1 MSARKCPHGRIVR
14 HAGDTSPF
22 PFACALRCA
31 NGPVLSGAEE
41 MAARLSTLPLK
52 RLLRLTE
59 LMRAYQEKLE
69 RNVNGSLL
77 TAALC
82 MELKRE
88 G

>member
-1 MSARKCPHGRIVR
+1 
-14 HAGDTSPF
+14 
-22 PFACALRCA
+22 
-31 NGPVLSGAEE
+31 
-41 MAARLSTLPLK
+41 
-52 RLLRLTE
+52 
-59 LMRAYQEKLE
+59 MRAYQEKLE